1 MKRMKK
7 KKKNMEENK
16 GKVEKN
22 EKIWGILL
30 MRNIVVVVVL
40 GRIGG
45 FSSMKTVAKPHE
57 KCTSV

>member
-1 MKRMKK
+1 MK

-30 MRNIVVVVVL
+30 MRNIVVVVVVVL